1 MYKLTKAKS
10 KEKNYNKLPMNISL
24 RYAFVCIY
32 WPQNVFEVEQLSL
45 KRAFVNLE
53 QKVILDPF
61 I

>member
-1 MYKLTKAKS
+1 
-10 KEKNYNKLPMNISL
+10 MNISL

-61 I
+61 IWQEPHYV